1 MPNIR
6 CPQLISSRAKI
17 NHAMQSM
24 KANRDP
30 STPEVKKKTL
40 AIKAKTAVPHSKI
53 LSSVGKS
60 TSTKFVYKM
69 KNKKC
74 ATNNA
79 RYHGKYLSGN
89 FHFLNVYRKTTGIR
103 TGSIS
108 SKSTF
113 DFGLEMELSGEIY
126 FSKKANNS
134 S

>member
-6 CPQLISSRAKI
+6 CPQLISSIAKI
-17 NHAMQSM
+17 NHAMQSV

-40 AIKAKTAVPHSKI
+40 AIKDRTTVPHSKI
-53 LSSVGKS
+53 LSSIGKS

-69 KNKKC
+69 KNKRC
-74 ATNNA
+74 APNNA

-89 FHFLNVYRKTTGIR
+89 FHFLNVDRKTTGIR

-108 SKSTF
+108 TKNIT
-113 DFGLEMELSGEIY
+113 DFGLER
-126 FSKKANNS
+126 
-134 S
+134 